1 MDRIGALRARIG
13 ELSWVQR
20 GVIAAPFVLAVL
32 MLVGL
37 LRSGQQDVFA
47 QAHSVGRDRLME
59 SAVVVSSTVQMPGVV
74 VVPTTPRGPLT
85 TASSSTSVRYA
96 ADSDPSLRASP
107 PVGVA
112 ASKAMPATVAPT
124 TVALRF
130 APGAPASA
138 PVTVA
143 GQPGVTVLDVD
154 ARAHGMSAEIHDEVL
169 ALAVDVIHATVT
181 GVGRDRFSGFF
192 GGLDADGKRLAQPP
206 VQCLAPEVTHSGLYA
221 TKYANYGVVIAAWTC
236 PGLEQEHVSEQLVF
250 FTGSVWKPVHA
261 WDAPADVTAGVMT
274 G

>member
-1 MDRIGALRARIG
+1 MLRARIG
-13 ELSWVQR
+13 ELSWAQR

-37 LRSGQQDVFA
+37 LRPGQRDVFA
-47 QAHSVGRDRLME
+47 QAQPVGRDRVTE
-59 SAVVVSSTVQMPGVV
+59 SAVLISSTVLMPGVV
-74 VVPTTPRGPLT
+74 AVPTTRRGPLT
-85 TASSSTSVRYA
+85 TASSSTSLRYG

-107 PVGVA
+107 PAEVTA
-112 ASKAMPATVAPT
+112 TTLTPATVAPT
-124 TVALRF
+124 TMALPLVTGER
-130 APGAPASA
+130 AST

-143 GQPGVTVLDVD
+143 GRSGLTVLDVD
-154 ARAHGMSAEIHDEVL
+154 ARAHGMSAETHDEVL
-169 ALAVDVIHATVT
+169 ALAVDVIRSTVT
-181 GVGRDRFSGFF
+181 GIGRERFSGFF
-192 GGLDADGKRLAQPP
+192 GGLDADGKRLVPPP
-206 VQCLAPEVTHSGLYA
+206 VQCLAPEVTNSGLYA